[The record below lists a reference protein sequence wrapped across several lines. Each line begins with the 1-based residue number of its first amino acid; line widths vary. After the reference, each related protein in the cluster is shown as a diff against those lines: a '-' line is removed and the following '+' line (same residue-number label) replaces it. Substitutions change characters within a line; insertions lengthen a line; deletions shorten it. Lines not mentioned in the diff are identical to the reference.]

1 MNVYMHKIRIN
12 GRKIEIELDQSYYER
27 VMQDV
32 KESRE
37 DFRKDFGEPL
47 KSFEYWYNTIIEDVI
62 NDGLNV
68 LFARITKDDL
78 ESH

>member
-1 MNVYMHKIRIN
+1 MNFMHKIQIN
-12 GRKIEIELDQSYYER
+12 GRKIEIELDESYYQR

-32 KESRE
+32 KEGRE

-47 KSFEYWYNTIIEDVI
+47 KSFEYWYNEIIKDVL

-68 LFARITKDDL
+68 LFTRITKDDVI
-78 ESH
+78 

>member
-1 MNVYMHKIRIN
+1 MNFMHKIQIN
-12 GRKIEIELDQSYYER
+12 GRKIEIELDESYYER

-37 DFRKDFGEPL
+37 DFKKDFGTPL
-47 KSFEYWYNTIIEDVI
+47 KSFEYWYNTIIEDII

-78 ESH
+78 I